1 MTGSMVNP
9 TLLIQQLNQ
18 RERSIE
24 LHGESY
30 RLGRDKNA
38 DILLIHPAISRFHA
52 RLVRRGRR
60 WLLIDEQSTNG
71 LWWQGKRIQELELRD
86 GDHITLAPASEPDA
100 PQLNF
105 RHSSDRD
112 QQKWAHRNRGRST
125 IRNG

>member
-1 MTGSMVNP
+1 MVNP

-38 DILLIHPAISRFHA
+38 DILLIHPAISRCHA

-86 GDHITLAPASEPDA
+86 GDHIALAPASEPDA

-105 RHSSDRD
+105 RHSSDRH
-112 QQKWAHRNRGRST
+112 QQK
-125 IRNG
+125 